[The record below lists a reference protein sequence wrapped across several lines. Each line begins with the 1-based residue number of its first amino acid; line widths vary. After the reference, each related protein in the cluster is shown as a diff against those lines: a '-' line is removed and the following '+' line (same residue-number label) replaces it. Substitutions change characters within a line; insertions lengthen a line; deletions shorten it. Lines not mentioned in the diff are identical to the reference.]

1 MRLPESDHEAD
12 EGNQAMNSRSR
23 RHGEAKSQ
31 AEVQEARIGSQ
42 VRRNL
47 PVLLGA
53 VAIVGAGLWFAGLL
67 PPGGG
72 AERPEAAPAS
82 VSQSTSNQST
92 SNGTTSGQLPRFVTA
107 AGSRAQAAYEFAAG
121 HGAELEY
128 IPCYCGCGDHSGHR
142 NVRDCFIKTQT
153 LTSITYD
160 NHGAD
165 CYVCVEI
172 VLDVKAQLGEGQPL
186 AAVRSYIDGKYSK
199 VGPGTDTPLPPGM
212 EE

>member
-1 MRLPESDHEAD
+1 
-12 EGNQAMNSRSR
+12 MNSRSR

-31 AEVQEARIGSQ
+31 AEVQEARIASQ

-53 VAIVGAGLWFAGLL
+53 VAIVGAGLWFAGIL

-72 AERPEAAPAS
+72 DKRHETAPAS
-82 VSQSTSNQST
+82 VSQSTSSQQST
-92 SNGTTSGQLPRFVTA
+92 SGQQQALPRFVTA
-107 AGSRAQAAYEFAAG
+107 AGSRAEAAYDFAAG
-121 HGAELEY
+121 NGAQLEY
-128 IPCYCGCGDHSGHR
+128 IPCYCGCGEHSGHR
-142 NVRDCFIKTQT
+142 SVRDCFIKTQT

-172 VLDVKAQLGEGQPL
+172 VLDVEAQLGEGQPL